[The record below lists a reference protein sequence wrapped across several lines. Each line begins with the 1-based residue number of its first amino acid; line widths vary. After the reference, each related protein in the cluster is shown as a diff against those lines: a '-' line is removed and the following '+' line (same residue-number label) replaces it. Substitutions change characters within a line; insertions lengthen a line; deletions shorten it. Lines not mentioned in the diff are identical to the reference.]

1 MEEKK
6 EQLYIPLNV
15 RKRKE
20 LIAGYGQQEA
30 IITVVMSIIGFMIGL
45 IIYGFNQKI
54 EYVLIIPIVI
64 GFLTVVMIIKDQTNT
79 SLLDSLIR
87 LYWFNKSQKRYEYK
101 YKNIYEGEIEEYE
114 TKKGESGSKNPNSK

>member
-20 LIAGYGQQEA
+20 LFAGYGQQEI
-30 IITVVMSIIGFMIGL
+30 IITIVMTIIGFVIGSMI
-45 IIYGFNQKI
+45 YAFNGKI
-54 EYVLIIPIVI
+54 EYLLITPIVI
-64 GFLTVVMIIKDQTNT
+64 GFLTVVTIVKDQTNT

-87 LYWFNKSQKRYEYK
+87 LYQFSKSQKKFYYK
-101 YKNIYEGEIEEYE
+101 YKNIYEGEIEHE
-114 TKKGESGSKNPNSK
+114 TTKSESGSKDPDRK

>member
-20 LIAGYGQQEA
+20 LFAGYGQQEL
-30 IITVVMSIIGFMIGL
+30 IITVVMAIIGFVVGSMI
-45 IIYGFNQKI
+45 YAFNGKI
-54 EYVLIIPIVI
+54 EYLLITPIVI
-64 GFLTVVMIIKDQTNT
+64 GFLTVVTIVKDQTNT

-87 LYWFNKSQKRYEYK
+87 LYQFSKSQKKFYYK
-101 YKNIYEGEIEEYE
+101 YKNIYEGEEHE
-114 TKKGESGSKNPNSK
+114 TTKSESGSKDPDRK